1 MAGANK
7 CVFSIRYG
15 VIMRVDK
22 AISCSIKFTS
32 THFEGTSPC
41 RSREGDELCKILQ
54 VLQGLEG
61 LQIGSD
67 QINTWLVFSKG
78 WLWDKTSQNLGNGK
92 GYN

>member
-54 VLQGLEG
+54 VLQGL
-61 LQIGSD
+61 QIGSD
-67 QINTWLVFSKG
+67 QINTRLVFSKG
-78 WLWDKTSQNLGNGK
+78 WLWDKISQNLGNGK